1 MKGSRPRTGASLDYV
16 ITFADAASM
25 PSRDESEVRA
35 RANAL
40 GLVELREKTEC
51 APLERMMPRRLASCC
66 FFPFGR
72 MFAMR

>member
-1 MKGSRPRTGASLDYV
+1 MSGVVFLMMWLMAFSVLTSLLTAAGCCV
-16 ITFADAASM
+16 VVVAASAV
-25 PSRDESEVRA
+25 SD
-35 RANAL
+35 
-40 GLVELREKTEC
+40 LVELREKTEC